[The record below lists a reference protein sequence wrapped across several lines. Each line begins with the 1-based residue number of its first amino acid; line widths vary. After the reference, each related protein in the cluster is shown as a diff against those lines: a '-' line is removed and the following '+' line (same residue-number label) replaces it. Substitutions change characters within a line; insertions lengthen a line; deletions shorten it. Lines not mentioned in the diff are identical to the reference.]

1 MSARVLAF
9 VVTCACV
16 SASAESLAAAPRSY
30 DADQTVALAL
40 AQNPEIAIA
49 RKKVQAARGGVV
61 EARSGYLPSLVSSG
75 LLRKREHQT
84 DSRLR
89 DEDYSAS
96 VRVVQNLYTGGATS
110 SRLAIAQLNVGKEE
124 LELQAL
130 TNRVVMDVRIAFSE
144 LLLNRAKIR
153 VHTQSVAVFQEELKT
168 QQERLAAG
176 TVGQLNVRRAE
187 VALANE
193 QPELIDAQTQLKN
206 SYLRLAE
213 LLGMASWPANF
224 EVTGQLQYQPLHP
237 DMNAC
242 LARADV
248 ERPEIKAREKEIEV
262 EDRQADLDRSA
273 LRPQVEAFSGYE
285 VYNERDPLIGREFN
299 HGYVFGLNAQWHIFD
314 GQATKGRLE
323 ATRARRE
330 GAVQALKSTR
340 LSVASDVR
348 SAFLDLEQAAR
359 VLEFE
364 TKNVQTADESLNL
377 AKANLGAGLGTQ
389 LDVLQAAADVTRTR
403 TTRLGAI
410 FQHNVALARL
420 ARACASSPP
429 ELAFQP
435 ANGNALRRD
444 DAAIVELTQPP
455 QRLEE
460 K

>member
-9 VVTCACV
+9 VVTCACIP
-16 SASAESLAAAPRSY
+16 ASVENLAAAPRSY
-30 DADQTVALAL
+30 DVDQTVALAL

-61 EARSGYLPSLVSSG
+61 EARSGFLPSVVSSG
-75 LLRKREHQT
+75 LLRQREHQA

-89 DEDYSAS
+89 DEDYNVS
-96 VRVVQNLYTGGATS
+96 VRVVQSLYTGGATAS
-110 SRLAIAQLNVGKEE
+110 QLAIARLNVEKEE

-130 TNRVVMDVRIAFSE
+130 LNRVAMDVRVSFSE

-153 VHTQSVAVFQEELKT
+153 VYAQSVNVLQEELKT

-193 QPELIDAQTQLKN
+193 QPQLIDAQTQLKS

-213 LLGMASWPANF
+213 LVGMPSWPANF
-224 EVTGQLQYQPLHP
+224 EVTGQLQYQPLYP

-285 VYNERDPLIGREFN
+285 VYNERDPLVGREFN
-299 HGYVFGLNAQWHIFD
+299 HGYVVGLNAQWHIFD
-314 GQATKGRLE
+314 GHATKGRLE
-323 ATRARRE
+323 ATHARRE
-330 GAVQALKSTR
+330 AAVQTLKSTR
-340 LSVASDVR
+340 LSVEADVR

-389 LDVLQAAADVTRTR
+389 LDVLQATADVTRTR
-403 TTRLGAI
+403 TTRLAAI

-435 ANGNALRRD
+435 PNPSGTRRK
-444 DAAIVELTQPP
+444 DAAIVELTEPP
-455 QRLEE
+455 QKLEE